1 MFNLKLDNEMKTYRL
16 LLIAVVACCAMAF
29 VSCGDD
35 DPSGG
40 DDGKITRVQD
50 GDGKAFLE
58 NGKLVDANLKYKRE
72 LRDSAFAH
80 YDWTSEYAIC
90 YDNKRISGK
99 IKDIENYTFPDS
111 IGSDFTMRFNGWL
124 DRYMYSYEIE
134 GRKLITKMIYL
145 PQYSYIDV
153 IHTIKVVAI
162 DINGDKGR
170 VIIDEKNDIKG
181 FSSASSYV
189 RVVLSGK
196 KVK

>member
-1 MFNLKLDNEMKTYRL
+1 MFNPKLDNEMKTYRL
-16 LLIAVVACCAMAF
+16 LMIAVVACCAMAF
-29 VSCGDD
+29 VACGDD

-50 GDGKAFLE
+50 GDGKAFIE
-58 NGKLVDANLKYKRE
+58 DGKLVDANLKYTRD
-72 LRDSAFAH
+72 LRDSAFSH
-80 YDWTSEYAIC
+80 YDWMCEYAIC

-124 DRYMYSYEIE
+124 DRYMYSYKIE
-134 GRKLITKMIYL
+134 GRKLIAEMIYL
-145 PQYSYIDV
+145 PHYSYIDV
-153 IHTIKVVAI
+153 PHTIKVVAI

-170 VIIDEKNDIKG
+170 VIIDEKHEIKG
-181 FSSASSYV
+181 FLSASSYV

>member
-1 MFNLKLDNEMKTYRL
+1 MAL
-16 LLIAVVACCAMAF
+16 VACFTMAF

-58 NGKLVDANLKYKRE
+58 GGKLVDANLKYTRE
-72 LRDSAFAH
+72 LRDSAFSQ
-80 YDWTSEYAIC
+80 YDWTYNYVIC

>member
-1 MFNLKLDNEMKTYRL
+1 MKMRTYRL

-58 NGKLVDANLKYKRE
+58 GGKLVDANLKYTRE
-72 LRDSAFAH
+72 LRDSAFSH
-80 YDWTSEYAIC
+80 YDWTFEYAIC
-90 YDNKRISGK
+90 YDSKRISQK
-99 IKDIENYTFPDS
+99 IDVSDNQSYTRWPININADN
-111 IGSDFTMRFNGWL
+111 TMVL
-124 DRYMYSYEIE
+124 SLMSMYEYRYEIS
-134 GRKLITKMIYL
+134 GRKLIATLIEYEW
-145 PQYSYIDV
+145 QSYIDSP
-153 IHTIKVVAI
+153 HTFKVVAI
-162 DINGDKGR
+162 DLYSKKKTGR
-170 VIIDEKNDIKG
+170 LIVDVKCVSAIKG
-181 FSSASSYV
+181 FSLASTYE

>member
-1 MFNLKLDNEMKTYRL
+1 MRTYRL

-35 DPSGG
+35 EPSGGG
-40 DDGKITRVQD
+40 DDGEITRVQD

-58 NGKLVDANLKYKRE
+58 SGKLVDVNLKYTRE
-72 LRDSAFAH
+72 LCDSAFSH
-80 YDWTSEYAIC
+80 YDWTAEYAIC

-99 IKDIENYTFPDS
+99 IKDVADYTFPDS
-111 IGSDFTMRFNGWL
+111 IGSDFTMKFNGWIGS
-124 DRYMYSYEIE
+124 YKYSYEIE
-134 GRKLITKMIYL
+134 GRKLLAKMISMWY
-145 PQYSYIDV
+145 YDFIDFTT
-153 IHTIKVVAI
+153 HTIKVVAI

-170 VIIDEKNDIKG
+170 IIVDEKHDIEG
-181 FSSASSYV
+181 FSTASSYV

>member
-1 MFNLKLDNEMKTYRL
+1 MRTYRL
-16 LLIAVVACCAMAF
+16 LMLVVLACCVMTF

-58 NGKLVDANLKYKRE
+58 DGKLVDANLKYTRE
-72 LRDSAFAH
+72 LRDSAFSH
-80 YDWTSEYAIC
+80 YDWTYDYVIC

-99 IKDIENYTFPDS
+99 IKDIENYTPFPDS
-111 IGSDFTMRFNGWL
+111 IGSDFTMRFKREGS
-124 DRYMYSYEIE
+124 YKYSYEIN
-134 GRKLITKMIYL
+134 GRKLIAKLLDMAHYNL
-145 PQYSYIDV
+145 YDPP
-153 IHTIKVVAI
+153 HTLKVVAI

-170 VIIDEKNDIKG
+170 VIIDERHEGQTKG
-181 FSSASSYV
+181 FSVASSYL
-189 RVVLSGK
+189 RVIFSGK

>member
-1 MFNLKLDNEMKTYRL
+1 MRTYRL
-16 LLIAVVACCAMAF
+16 LLIAVLACFAMAF

-35 DPSGG
+35 DPSGGG

-58 NGKLVDANLKYKRE
+58 GGKLVDANLKYTRE

-99 IKDIENYTFPDS
+99 IKDTENYTFPDS
-111 IGSDFTMRFNGWL
+111 IGSDFTMRFNGWIGG
-124 DRYMYSYEIE
+124 YKYSYEIE
-134 GRKLITKMIYL
+134 GRKLLAKMISMWHYDF
-145 PQYSYIDV
+145 IDV
-153 IHTIKVVAI
+153 NTHIIKVVAI

-170 VIIDEKNDIKG
+170 IIVDEKHDIKG

-189 RVVLSGK
+189 RVVLRGK